1 MSTESH
7 NSAHNAGAVPEH
19 DTVAFESRDV
29 KARTIYVYLA
39 VLAVAVVLSYV
50 ASVFILRVT
59 TKMAAES
66 DTPPPPVRQEM
77 KNYLTMPPEPRLQG
91 VPGHGTDPQY
101 DLREKVRE
109 DTEAN
114 EKAGWIEIKRSDPT
128 AGVGLLSM
136 DRADGP
142 VLVKIEVDAS
152 KDPELLDAAETLA
165 LLW

>member
-7 NSAHNAGAVPEH
+7 NSAHPTGALPEH
-19 DTVAFESRDV
+19 DTVAFETRDV

-39 VLAVAVVLSYV
+39 VLAVSVILSYV
-50 ASVFILRVT
+50 VCVFILRVT
-59 TKMAAES
+59 TKIAAES

-77 KNYLTMPPEPRLQG
+77 GKDYLTMPPEPRLQG

-114 EKAGWIEIKRSDPT
+114 EKKAGWIDQT
-128 AGVGLLSM
+128 TGVAQIPVEDAMKIIAEKGLP
-136 DRADGP
+136 A
-142 VLVKIEVDAS
+142 AS
-152 KDPELLDAAETLA
+152 TPPAEKKK
-165 LLW
+165 